1 MGWVIL
7 NDSRKNIWSL
17 TEQIYSFFGG
27 FVFFERKKITTLA
40 ENTLD
45 KSHLNRRRCFYR
57 QQYRHKRSW
66 GDRSCYAVCKC
77 NRCNNDVNQCRQRN
91 YICCSSGQGGHRE
104 DLILPICWRTISK
117 RLFLSS
123 ADTLTA
129 LRKILIYPS
138 EIFILTTSLRKRMK
152 SRSCAK
158 NAQFQQA
165 RFLFDEAQ

>member
-1 MGWVIL
+1 MSIIL
-7 NDSRKNIWSL
+7 VAFASVKVAF
-17 TEQIYSFFGG
+17 YS
-27 FVFFERKKITTLA
+27 VTLA
-40 ENTLD
+40 LFSRASGLIWTKYTLFIVFI
-45 KSHLNRRRCFYR
+45 RRRCFYR